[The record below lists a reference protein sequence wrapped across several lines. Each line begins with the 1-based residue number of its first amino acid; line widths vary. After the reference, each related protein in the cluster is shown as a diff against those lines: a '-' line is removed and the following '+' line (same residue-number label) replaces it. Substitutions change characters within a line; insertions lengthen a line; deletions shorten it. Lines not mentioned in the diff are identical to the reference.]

1 VKLQNRLIRNSV
13 LGVAAVAM
21 LVYMSSDWLLERQ
34 ADRIMAVAVEQAM
47 ADGGWAACEAQA
59 ATFGGGELHPV
70 PPLPVFEPL
79 AQVRPQLFA
88 YDALFQSV
96 NGGAPPFPE
105 DLRAAMQ
112 AGTRAALG
120 WFGTPGG
127 LGRQLAVRQVE
138 TSGHCAFLLARLGGF
153 VVPVSSQLFRLIVV
167 IVIVAGSTLLAI
179 APTVARIHRLAAAV
193 QTSAKSMYAVA
204 VPETGHDEIGDLER
218 AFNHAG
224 AQVRSHVATIQDREA
239 ALRAAVTHTA
249 HDVAVPLTVVQ
260 GHLSA
265 LQAQLPADSPA
276 HDQLRG
282 AIRDTHYLAAL
293 LRNLWAGAQLD
304 TPAPALDRRSLD
316 LNALVSR
323 VVARHG
329 PLSEVLGVDL
339 GTGVPDVPT
348 LVSGDVTLLEQAAS
362 NLVHNAI
369 HYGKAGGHVAII
381 LDTADAGR
389 RFSLRVIDDG
399 PGIPP
404 EERTRLTEPN
414 VRGGAGRRSRPD
426 GQGLGLHIVSQVVAR
441 HGFDLRIRESEYGGA
456 EVEIAGSCL

>member
-1 VKLQNRLIRNSV
+1 VKLRNRVLRNSV
-13 LGVAAVAM
+13 LTVTGVAILA
-21 LVYMSSDWLLERQ
+21 YMSFDWLRERQ
-34 ADRIMAVAVEQAM
+34 AERIMRAAIEQSM
-47 ADGGWAACEAQA
+47 AAGGRAACEAQA
-59 ATFGGGELHPV
+59 AAFGGGELNPV
-70 PPLPVFEPL
+70 PPLPVFESVI
-79 AQVRPQLFA
+79 QVQPQLFA
-88 YDALFQSV
+88 YDGRFQSV
-96 NGGAPPFPE
+96 NAGAPPFPS
-105 DLRAAMQ
+105 DLKEAMQ
-112 AGTRAALG
+112 AGAQSAVG
-120 WFGTPGG
+120 WFGTASGI
-127 LGRQLAVRQVE
+127 GRQLAVRQAD
-138 TSGHCAFLLARLGGF
+138 TGGQCAFLLGRLGGF
-153 VVPVSSQLFRLIVV
+153 VVPVSTELFRLTMV
-167 IVIVAGSTLLAI
+167 IVIVAVSTLLAI
-179 APTVARIHRLAAAV
+179 GPTVARIHRLAAAV
-193 QTSAKSMYAVA
+193 KTSAESMYAVP
-204 VPETGHDEIGDLER
+204 VPETGQDEIGDLER

-239 ALRAAVTHTA
+239 ALRAAVSHTA

-265 LQAQLPADSPA
+265 LQAQLPSDGPA

-304 TPAPALDRRSLD
+304 APAPTLDRPPLD
-316 LNALVSR
+316 LNALVAR

-329 PLSEVLGVDL
+329 PLSESLGVDL
-339 GTGVPDVPT
+339 GAGVPEAPT

-381 LDTADAGR
+381 LDTSDAGR

-404 EERTRLTEPN
+404 EERTRLTEPS

-426 GQGLGLHIVSQVVAR
+426 GQGLGLHIVSQVAAR
-441 HGFDLRIRESEYGGA
+441 HGFDLRIGESEYGGA
-456 EVEIAGSCL
+456 EVEISGPCH